1 MKRKMKFSGGLY
13 KFLDRSGVLVS
24 GDDTAI
30 KAAKREYWRL
40 YKKNWRMNQKTI
52 NKAFTVVLSIEDY
65 EWLGASAKAHKRTI
79 NNFLKQAA
87 ICYLQQKYLVP
98 DIILVKEIQGLLI
111 KIYTGIQKMLDEN
124 LLEFK
129 ETRVLLDRVAEIEK
143 LIHGALQ
150 EPKKV
155 SE

>member
-52 NKAFTVVLSIEDY
+52 NKAFTVVLSIQDY

-87 ICYLQQKYLVP
+87 KVRQLIDNCVKGCRGSLFKRNNGHKRFAPP
-98 DIILVKEIQGLLI
+98 DSSG
-111 KIYTGIQKMLDEN
+111 TPPD
-124 LLEFK
+124 
-129 ETRVLLDRVAEIEK
+129 TT
-143 LIHGALQ
+143 
-150 EPKKV
+150 
-155 SE
+155 